1 MSAGAS
7 LFFAVVVACGDSG
20 DDLAQ
25 GGAGGAGGST
35 GVAAPVA
42 GANGA
47 GGDAEEFPVCTIDD
61 AEDRTGLAALTII
74 TNGTLYEPRCAR
86 VSAGTEIT
94 VESDFE
100 VHPLI
105 GGPMV
110 DGIGVPDPE
119 SPVPTTESGTT
130 VTFVVPEVGDVP
142 YFCESHFTIGM
153 HGSLY
158 VE

>member
-1 MSAGAS
+1 MSGGAPPIAGAS
-7 LFFAVVVACGDSG
+7 
-20 DDLAQ
+20 
-25 GGAGGAGGST
+25 GAGGE
-35 GVAAPVA
+35 
-42 GANGA
+42 
-47 GGDAEEFPVCTIDD
+47 AEDFPVCTIAD
-61 AEDRTGLAALTII
+61 ADDRTGLAAVTIVS
-74 TNGTLYEPRCAR
+74 NGTLYAPRCAR

-94 VESDFE
+94 VESEFE

-110 DGIGVPDPE
+110 DGIGMADPE
-119 SPVPTTESGTT
+119 SPVPTTESGST
-130 VTFVVPEVGDVP
+130 VTFVVPEVGEVP

>member
-1 MSAGAS
+1 MSGGAPPIAGAS
-7 LFFAVVVACGDSG
+7 
-20 DDLAQ
+20 
-25 GGAGGAGGST
+25 GAGGE
-35 GVAAPVA
+35 
-42 GANGA
+42 
-47 GGDAEEFPVCTIDD
+47 AEDFPVCTIAD
-61 AEDRTGLAALTII
+61 AEDRTGLAAVTIVS
-74 TNGTLYEPRCAR
+74 NGTLYAPRCAR

-110 DGIGVPDPE
+110 DGIGMADPE
-119 SPVPTTESGTT
+119 SPVPTTESGST
-130 VTFVVPEVGDVP
+130 VTFVVPEVGEVP